1 MNVLREL
8 TIVMLML
15 CALILKVVSHV
26 LVTQDSKEMALR
38 VLVSIEFWSLF

>member
-15 CALILKVVSHV
+15 CVLILKVVSYV
-26 LVTQDSKEMALR
+26 LVTQDLKEMALR
-38 VLVSIEFWSLF
+38 VLVSIEF